1 MIRNP
6 HDIPWEVAGSLAGA
20 GGTAY
25 AVLKQLRLKA
35 GETLLIHAAAGGVG
49 TFAVQLAVA
58 RGVKVIGTASER
70 NHDYLRSIG
79 ATPVTSGDGLLERV
93 RSVAPQGVDAVLDA
107 SGRRQSGRRH
117 PRRSLLRQSP
127 TLRRGGPLTAGLLRS
142 RDMTEIGR
150 AS

>member
-1 MIRNP
+1 
-6 HDIPWEVAGSLAGA
+6 
-20 GGTAY
+20 
-25 AVLKQLRLKA
+25 
-35 GETLLIHAAAGGVG
+35 
-49 TFAVQLAVA
+49 VQLAVA

-79 ATPVTSGDGLLERV
+79 ATPVTYGDGLLERV

-127 TLRRGGPLTAGLLRS
+127 TLRGGRPLTAGLLRS
-142 RDMTEIGR
+142 RDITVAAKRGIDGGITVAPMSIYETGGGCPSPLA
-150 AS
+150 ASAASQSQTVQPWR